1 VLADLGV
8 AESPVIRLVI
18 ADDHPVVR
26 EGLKYVV
33 SQNRDMHLVGE
44 AEDARSTLAICRE
57 VRVDVLLLDVSM
69 PGPGVV
75 DLIESLRAVRPS
87 PRILV
92 LSVHPERHY
101 ARRVLQ
107 AGADGYLTKNHSPT
121 ALAAAIRQVYAGRKY
136 VTPALAEDLVLD
148 LSAGRHATP
157 HEALSNREYEVFRRL
172 GGGSR
177 VNAIASELGLSPKTV
192 RTYRSRI
199 LEKMNLMSTAEI
211 IFYAVQNGLAGA
223 PLSRELGDAATRQEP
238 RHEDGRDAMP
248 DSRRQAASPRRGATT
263 RSSRS

>member
-1 VLADLGV
+1 M
-8 AESPVIRLVI
+8 IRLVI

-33 SQNRDMHLVGE
+33 SQNRDMQLVGE
-44 AEDARSTLAICRE
+44 AEDARSTLEISRS

-69 PGPGVV
+69 PGTGVV
-75 DLIESLRAVRPS
+75 DLIRSLRALRPN

-107 AGADGYLTKNHSPT
+107 AGADGYLTKTHSPT

-136 VTPALAEDLVLD
+136 VTPALAEELALD

-157 HEALSNREYEVFRRL
+157 HEALSDREYEVFRRL
-172 GGGSR
+172 GAGSR
-177 VNAIASELGLSPKTV
+177 VNEIASELGLSAKTV

-199 LEKMNLMSTAEI
+199 LEKMNLTSTAEI
-211 IFYAVQNGLAGA
+211 IFYAVHNGLVGPAPSPEAGE
-223 PLSRELGDAATRQEP
+223 PTRPSRP
-238 RHEDGRDAMP
+238 V
-248 DSRRQAASPRRGATT
+248 RRRRSASST
-263 RSSRS
+263 

>member
-1 VLADLGV
+1 M
-8 AESPVIRLVI
+8 IRLVI

-33 SQNRDMHLVGE
+33 SQNRDMQLVGE
-44 AEDARSTLAICRE
+44 AEDARSTLEICRST
-57 VRVDVLLLDVSM
+57 RVDVLLLDVSM
-69 PGPGVV
+69 PGTGVV
-75 DLIESLRAVRPS
+75 DLIRSLRAVRPS

-107 AGADGYLTKNHSPT
+107 ADADGYLPKTHSPT
-121 ALAAAIRQVYAGRKY
+121 ALAEAIRQVYAGRKY
-136 VTPALAEDLVLD
+136 VTPALAEELAVD

-172 GGGSR
+172 GAGSR
-177 VNAIASELGLSPKTV
+177 VNEIALELGLSDKTV

-199 LEKMNLMSTAEI
+199 LEKMNLGSTAEI
-211 IFYAVQNGLAGA
+211 IFYAVQNGLVVPA
-223 PLSRELGDAATRQEP
+223 PSRDVGEPGTPPEPLLHQGGREAKSGSRRRAATPSLAAAER
-238 RHEDGRDAMP
+238 RV
-248 DSRRQAASPRRGATT
+248 SRRRA
-263 RSSRS
+263 